1 MAVITTEEAIRH
13 LRIDEIESKD
23 VDFLADLELKI
34 EVVSELCLRYLNKTP
49 DAYLD
54 SSLEPVGVP
63 FYLKAAALIWLG
75 ILFKDRDGQE
85 QVTAYGQIPVAVSNL
100 LVQYRK
106 PPIAY

>member
-1 MAVITTEEAIRH
+1 MAIITKEEAIKH
-13 LRIDEIESKD
+13 LRIDEVEALD

-34 EVVSELCLRYLNKTP
+34 EIVSEQVLRYLNLP
-49 DAYLD
+49 SDAYLD
-54 SSLEPVGVP
+54 SSLTPVGVP

-85 QVTAYGQIPVAVSNL
+85 QVTQYGQIPVAVSNL